1 VSDGEIK
8 GLATSG
14 LMSAA
19 ARDLVTPQE
28 FQVMIADAK
37 AGRSMPVDSDADPFR
52 DPSLPVAS
60 AGREGTHYIAG
71 LQFGAEAVG
80 VSWNALD
87 AFRTAARALKAAEL
101 AFRDAQQ
108 VYAEAVK
115 RMSEEAVK

>member
-1 VSDGEIK
+1 MSDGEIK

-37 AGRSMPVDSDADPFR
+37 AGRSMPVDSDADR
-52 DPSLPVAS
+52 VIDEDDPESPGRHVVDIVNEEIASGIDIVAL
-60 AGREGTHYIAG
+60 REFKA
-71 LQFGAEAVG
+71 
-80 VSWNALD
+80 
-87 AFRTAARALKAAEL
+87 AARALKAAEL